1 MSEAGSGDGLRL
13 ESFRDAC
20 YQARMQYTR
29 DSKGAVEVDG
39 DIYEWEIRRQPQPKS
54 GGEWEGMAVT
64 LRLVDFKREAIIQFP
79 PPLRP
84 NGRPDVEKQRVN
96 VDAVRNAVVSA
107 TEAGWNPTSRGRAM
121 VFDVDV
127 DGH

>member
-1 MSEAGSGDGLRL
+1 
-13 ESFRDAC
+13 
-20 YQARMQYTR
+20 MQYTR
-29 DSKGAVEVDG
+29 DSKGTVEVDG

-54 GGEWEGMAVT
+54 GGVWEGMAVT
-64 LRLVDFKREAIIQFP
+64 LCLVDFKREAIIQFP

-107 TEAGWNPTSRGRAM
+107 MEAGWNPTSRGKPM
-121 VFDVDV
+121 VFDVDA